1 MSSGIFGPR
10 APSYPLP
17 PTFNSALQPSY
28 QVPAPNPYSYRYSA
42 FPQQVPSYNFNS
54 AYPCTTI
61 PQPGY
66 SQFYPQT
73 GYSYSHVP
81 VQQQV
86 FVPDYSVYSNAFYSQ
101 RLQYGVGISSRGLE
115 TILIAILI
123 LVSLDLIFVRPLK
136 GY

>member
-17 PTFNSALQPSY
+17 SAPSSALQPSY
-28 QVPAPNPYSYRYSA
+28 RVSAPSPYSYRYSG
-42 FPQQVPSYNFNS
+42 FPQQIPSYNS
-54 AYPCTTI
+54 YSSYPRTMF

-66 SQFYPQT
+66 SQVYPQT
-73 GYSYSHVP
+73 GCSQYSAP

-86 FVPDYSVYSNAFYSQ
+86 LVPDYSVYSNAFYSQ